1 MSDWQTRLSD
11 LPGLPADDKLYLEGK
26 LLLIDDVK
34 AARYFKDNEPP
45 EATIKRLRAL
55 LPEAGETIDKAHK
68 VHSRGLHRVKPGLCL
83 MPLNLCI
90 PKVATSGRCALC
102 TSGYV
107 LLTGVLGEG

>member
-68 VHSRGLHRVKPGLCL
+68 VHSRGLHREKPGLCL
-83 MPLNLCI
+83 MALNV
-90 PKVATSGRCALC
+90 VAFLYALGTLARAWRADDVSGLASWR
-102 TSGYV
+102 
-107 LLTGVLGEG
+107 